1 MTILQNCPAPNY
13 GSGLVATMLSNVDQT
28 GCNYVQGAF
37 QELAR
42 SLTQVGAG
50 GLSVAT
56 LMLVA
61 YLIFWGFGIWAG
73 TATGTATD
81 AAFRL
86 FRAFVI
92 YTLATTWSDFTTFVY
107 TAFNDGPTAIGNQL
121 LTVGNNFTY
130 SSPNA
135 VVTAMENIWNQ
146 ISKAFQLHWSWSLES
161 FAAALVGLACVI
173 IIALFLAVCLFT
185 IILSKIFL
193 WLLLGIAPILI
204 LLLLFTATGRY
215 FSGWLN
221 GVVMY
226 ATLQVLAYAFLAF
239 YLTVTKPIF
248 DNLQNALTSG
258 MVDWTALA
266 PFFLVG
272 LTGLFLASQLP
283 GLASTI
289 AGGIPLY
296 AASVGGLWRSAVG
309 IGAGATGAVAG
320 GVYRARLPGRL
331 GESGGWNLSWRDR
344 NIRARHDRIYGQ
356 QAADILAKKMDQ
368 I

>member
-1 MTILQNCPAPNY
+1 MILQPCPAPNY
-13 GSGLVATMLSNVDQT
+13 GNGLLATMLSGVDQT

-37 QELAR
+37 MELAR
-42 SLTQVGAG
+42 SLTQNGPG

-61 YLIFWGFGIWAG
+61 YVIFWGYGIWSG

-81 AAFRL
+81 SAYRL

-92 YTLATTWSDFTTFVY
+92 YTLATTWSDFTAFVY
-107 TAFNDGPTAIGNQL
+107 TAFNNGPSAIGNRL

-135 VVTAMENIWNQ
+135 VITAMENIWNQ
-146 ISKAFQLHWSWSLES
+146 ISQGFQLHWTWSLES

-173 IIALFLAVCLFT
+173 IIALFLALCLFT
-185 IILSKIFL
+185 IILSKVFL
-193 WLLLGIAPILI
+193 WLLLGLAPFVI
-204 LLLLFTATGRY
+204 LLLLFNASARF
-215 FSGWLN
+215 FSGWVN
-221 GVVMY
+221 GVAMY
-226 ATLQVLAYAFLAF
+226 ATLQLLVYAFLAF

-248 DNLQNALTSG
+248 DKLQQALTSG
-258 MVDWTALA
+258 QVDWSALA
-266 PFFLVG
+266 PFFIVG
-272 LTGLFLASQLP
+272 LTGLFLAGQLP

-289 AGGIPLY
+289 AGGIPIYAGSIGAIWRRVAGAGLGLAGG
-296 AASVGGLWRSAVG
+296 AAS
-309 IGAGATGAVAG
+309 

-331 GESGGWNLSWRDR
+331 GESRGYNLSWRDR
-344 NIRARHDRIYGQ
+344 NIRARHERIYGPA
-356 QAADILAKKMDQ
+356 AADALAKKMDQ

>member
-1 MTILQNCPAPNY
+1 MTVLQNCPAANY
-13 GSGLVATMLSNVDQT
+13 GAGLLPTILSNVDQT

-42 SLTQVGAG
+42 SLTQNGPG

-56 LMLVA
+56 LMLTA
-61 YLIFWGFGIWAG
+61 YVIFWGYGIWAG

-81 AAFRL
+81 AVFRL

-92 YTLATTWSDFTTFVY
+92 YTIATSWSDFTALIY
-107 TAFNDGPTAIGNQL
+107 TAFNDGPSAIGNQL
-121 LTVGNNFTY
+121 LTVGNNFQY

-135 VVTAMENIWNQ
+135 VVTALENIWNQ
-146 ISKAFQLHWSWSLES
+146 ISKGFQLHWTWSLES
-161 FAAALVGLACVI
+161 FAAALVGLACVVI
-173 IIALFLAVCLFT
+173 VALFLAVCLFT
-185 IILSKIFL
+185 IILSKVFL
-193 WLLLGIAPILI
+193 WLLLGLAPIVI
-204 LLLLFTATGRY
+204 LLLLFSVTGRY

-221 GVVMY
+221 GVAMY
-226 ATLQVLAYAFLAF
+226 ATLQLLAYAFLAF

-248 DNLQNALTSG
+248 DNLQTALNSG

-266 PFFLVG
+266 PFFVVG
-272 LTGLFLASQLP
+272 LTGLFLAAQLP
-283 GLASTI
+283 SLASTI
-289 AGGIPLY
+289 TGGIPLY
-296 AASVGGLWRSAVG
+296 AASVSGVWRSAVG
-309 IGAGATGAVAG
+309 YAAGALGGVSG

-344 NIRARHDRIYGQ
+344 NIRARHDRIYGR